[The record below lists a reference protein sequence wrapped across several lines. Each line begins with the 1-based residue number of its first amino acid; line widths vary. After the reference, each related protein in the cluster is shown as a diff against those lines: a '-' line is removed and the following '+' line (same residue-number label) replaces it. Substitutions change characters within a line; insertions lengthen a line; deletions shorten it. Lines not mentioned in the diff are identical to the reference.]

1 MSMFIPGTVTPESA
15 GLAPATGFNTLA
27 YAATTNL
34 DMAALD
40 QQYKTLTLTG
50 DVTFTT
56 SNLANGRR
64 VSIRILPGAS
74 QRAFTFP
81 VGWDFLG
88 PTGTKPATIAANK
101 TAVLSLTF
109 YGSTDDD
116 CVAAYSVQG

>member
-34 DMAALD
+34 DMAALN

-56 SNLANGRR
+56 SNRANGRTC
-64 VSIRILPGAS
+64 SIRIVSGAS

-81 VGWDFLG
+81 IEWDFLG
-88 PTGTKPATIAANK
+88 TKPTTIAANK
-101 TAVLSLTF
+101 VAVLSFAF

-116 CVAAYSVQG
+116 CVAAYAVQP